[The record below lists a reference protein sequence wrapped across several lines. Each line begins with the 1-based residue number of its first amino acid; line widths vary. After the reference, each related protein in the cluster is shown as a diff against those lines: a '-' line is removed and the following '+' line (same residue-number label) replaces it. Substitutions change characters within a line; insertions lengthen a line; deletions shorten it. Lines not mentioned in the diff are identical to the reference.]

1 MQFDRKKFMPQLLI
15 ILGLAAIAIFYSYP
29 ELQGKALYQG
39 DTVQWQ
45 GMAKEGIDYHE
56 KTGDNVFWSNS
67 QFGGMPTFTFYV
79 PESNNYI
86 ASIHTAI
93 LGIFGLPA
101 AFFFIGMVCFY
112 MMMRAFKIN
121 QWLAIAGA
129 IAYAFT
135 SFNIDSI
142 VAGHNT
148 KVFAICYFPGV
159 IAGLVYLYRSEW
171 WKGIPI
177 MGITLALMISTA
189 HYQIMYYALIA
200 IVFLVITMLVIAARS
215 GRVKEFFVSSAVAG
229 GIAILCAGLCLQSIM
244 SVSEYNKV
252 TMRGGQSELTIVNH
266 DTDKKGGG
274 LDKEYAFRWSNSI
287 GETFCLMIPYLYGGG
302 SNVSAE
308 DAPKFSEVT
317 GGQATD
323 APLYWGDQPFLGA
336 STYFGA
342 IICFLFVFGVMVVRS
357 PYKWWIVAA
366 SALSIMMSWG
376 RHFAGLNYFLF
387 DTLPMLNKF
396 RTPSMAIAIAQ
407 LLFPLMAAWG
417 LNEVIT
423 GRVSK
428 EDALKKLKI
437 ALGITAGI
445 CVVIAF
451 AGTAFFDFTGAGDKQ
466 FPEQYRQQLIAAL
479 REDRQALAMKSAL
492 TSAVYIL
499 LAGGLIWAFLK
510 DKIKNVNLVVG
521 GIAALIAIDI
531 FSVAHKYLND
541 ENYVE
546 KDQVATIQPRDVD
559 TQIMQDKDPYYRVLD
574 ISKNVYN
581 DATQSYFHKCIGGYS
596 PTKMEQYQDLIDVH
610 MSGSF
615 NSQVLNML
623 NTKYI
628 IYNAGQD
635 HPVVSANPDACGN
648 AWFVNDVKWAKSADD
663 EILSLN
669 ASKLGDTTKVADEFK
684 PLQTAV
690 MRNAFEKDMQG
701 YTFGKDSTAKIK
713 LSKYGLNDLSF
724 TSSNSQNGLAVFSD
738 IYYPYGWH
746 AYVDGKET
754 PIMKADYVLRAIKI
768 PAGNHTIDFKFH
780 PDSFYKGD
788 RIALICCILLIA
800 LFGWSFVQ
808 LFRQNSPKTA

>member
-1 MQFDRKKFMPQLLI
+1 M
-15 ILGLAAIAIFYSYP
+15 
-29 ELQGKALYQG
+29 AL
-39 DTVQWQ
+39 
-45 GMAKEGIDYHE
+45 
-56 KTGDNVFWSNS
+56 
-67 QFGGMPTFTFYV
+67 
-79 PESNNYI
+79 
-86 ASIHTAI
+86 
-93 LGIFGLPA
+93 
-101 AFFFIGMVCFY
+101 
-112 MMMRAFKIN
+112 
-121 QWLAIAGA
+121 
-129 IAYAFT
+129 
-135 SFNIDSI
+135 
-142 VAGHNT
+142 
-148 KVFAICYFPGV
+148 
-159 IAGLVYLYRSEW
+159 
-171 WKGIPI
+171 
-177 MGITLALMISTA
+177 
-189 HYQIMYYALIA
+189 
-200 IVFLVITMLVIAARS
+200 
-215 GRVKEFFVSSAVAG
+215 
-229 GIAILCAGLCLQSIM
+229 
-244 SVSEYNKV
+244 
-252 TMRGGQSELTIVNH
+252 
-266 DTDKKGGG
+266 
-274 LDKEYAFRWSNSI
+274 
-287 GETFCLMIPYLYGGG
+287 
-302 SNVSAE
+302 
-308 DAPKFSEVT
+308 
-317 GGQATD
+317 
-323 APLYWGDQPFLGA
+323 
-336 STYFGA
+336 
-342 IICFLFVFGVMVVRS
+342 
-357 PYKWWIVAA
+357 
-366 SALSIMMSWG
+366 
-376 RHFAGLNYFLF
+376 
-387 DTLPMLNKF
+387 
-396 RTPSMAIAIAQ
+396 AIAQ
-407 LLFPLMAAWG
+407 LLFPLMAVWG
-417 LNEVIT
+417 LNEVIA

-451 AGTAFFDFTGAGDKQ
+451 AGTALLDFTGSGDKQ

-663 EILSLN
+663 EILSMN
-669 ASKLGDTTKVADEFK
+669 ASKLGDTTKVTNEFK

-690 MRNAFEKDMQG
+690 MRNTFEKDVQG
-701 YTFGKDSTAKIK
+701 YTFGKDSAAKIQ

-768 PAGNHTIDFKFH
+768 PAGNHKIDFKFH

-788 RIALICCILLIA
+788 RIALICCILLIV
-800 LFGWSFVQ
+800 LLGWSFVQ